1 MIEARIRT
9 MKNRTEDTTMRDE
22 VNEDS
27 ELFVAVVLLLVV
39 DASVLVSDS
48 DVMGGSAP

>member
-1 MIEARIRT
+1 
-9 MKNRTEDTTMRDE
+9 MKNRTEDTTMREE

-39 DASVLVSDS
+39 DTSIEPGTTTDPLPSMVCVISRC
-48 DVMGGSAP
+48 